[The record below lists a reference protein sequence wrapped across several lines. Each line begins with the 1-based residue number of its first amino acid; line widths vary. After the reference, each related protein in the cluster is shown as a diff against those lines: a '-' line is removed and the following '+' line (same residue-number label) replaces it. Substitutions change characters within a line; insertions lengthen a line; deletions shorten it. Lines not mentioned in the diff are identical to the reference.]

1 MTLKLRL
8 LVTIIP
14 LVLTAILVV
23 AAVALQLGVTESKEA
38 LTEAASDKLKVESNQ
53 TSQAI
58 IRYLKTIESQ
68 VRSMSSQ
75 SYVAQAADDFI
86 GAFNRYSEQRA
97 VLSEAQKSQLSTY
110 YTEDFASR
118 FEKRNNTQP
127 NNPES
132 LVNNLSSNT
141 KALQFDFIAG
151 SDFAIGE
158 KDGLYR
164 LTNTTDYARY
174 HDQYHD
180 YFRSFLQEFGYY
192 DIFIVDV
199 DSGNIVYS
207 VFKELDYATNVTSG
221 PYANTGIGE
230 VFKKAAAS
238 SAADNVYFSALDSY
252 LPSYN
257 AMAGFIASPISSQ
270 SGQVEA
276 VLIFQM
282 PLNVIS
288 EIMTHGRDWQE
299 AGLGESGETYIVSPQ
314 GTLVTESRFFLEEPQ
329 QYNAAIAETS
339 PSIARQI
346 KLAGTSVGLQPV
358 SSATAKKALKGQSG
372 FESVIDY
379 RGVEVFSAYSPI
391 QMGEYQYAALAEI
404 DVEEA
409 LRPATALRNKLLMG
423 TLIATVVIASV
434 AVLLAI
440 WLASRLVKPL
450 NEVGNACKAL
460 TSGEGDLTIQ
470 LERSNIPEINRII
483 EPFNAFIGQVRE
495 IISQIKIDAA
505 SLASA
510 SEELSAV
517 TEQGEQNAVDQNE
530 QMRIVDDAI
539 KRLSV
544 SVNEVANST
553 AMSRDHGDK
562 ANVSLSENKERAD
575 YVADNI
581 QLLVK
586 LIQDSSKVISALK
599 EEVGQITSLLDVI
612 NSIADQTNLL
622 ALNAAIE
629 AARAGEAGRG
639 FSVVADE
646 VRALASRSQRSTEE
660 IGQLIEKMNR
670 SSIQSVLAMEKAEAA
685 ASGGIHLVELVTT
698 AMRELS
704 ETIDQVQN
712 MASLVAEATRE
723 QESTSNVV
731 LGSVDTVNSLSDELR
746 TGATQ
751 ISSAA
756 HELAAIANNTQAMV
770 DRFKV

>member
-14 LVLTAILVV
+14 LVLTAILVI
-23 AAVALQLGVTESKEA
+23 AAVSLQLGVVESTDA
-38 LTEAASDKLKVESNQ
+38 LTQAASDKLKIENKQ
-53 TSQAI
+53 TSEAI
-58 IRYLKTIESQ
+58 ERYVQTIESQ
-68 VRSMSSQ
+68 VRSVSSQ
-75 SYVAQAADDFI
+75 SYVNQAADAFI
-86 GAFNRYSEQRA
+86 GAFNRYSAQRQS
-97 VLSEAQKSQLSTY
+97 LSSAQQSELSAY
-110 YTEDFASR
+110 YTDDFSAL
-118 FEKRNNTQP
+118 FEARNNTRL
-127 NNPES
+127 NNPGG
-132 LVNNLSSNT
+132 LVDGLSANA

-158 KDGLYR
+158 KDGLYS
-164 LTNTTDYARY
+164 LANDTDYARY
-174 HDQYHD
+174 HEQYHE
-180 YFRSFLQEFGYY
+180 YFRAFLKEFEYY
-192 DIFIVDV
+192 DIFIVDA
-199 DSGNIVYS
+199 DTGNIVYS
-207 VFKELDYATNVTSG
+207 VFKELDFATSISTG

-230 VFKKAAAS
+230 AFKKAINS
-238 SAADNVYFSALDSY
+238 SSTDDVYVSSLASY

-257 AMAGFIASPISSQ
+257 AMAGFIASPIESQ

-288 EIMTHGRDWQE
+288 QIMTHGQQWQQ

-314 GTLVTESRFFLEEPQ
+314 GTLVTESRFFLEDPA
-329 QYNAAIAETS
+329 QYNAVFAKAS

-346 KLAGTSVGLQPV
+346 QQAGTSVGIQPV
-358 SSATAKKALKGQSG
+358 TTAAARKALAGESG
-372 FESVIDY
+372 FERVTDY
-379 RGVEVFSAYSPI
+379 RGVEVFSAYSTVQI
-391 QMGEYQYAALAEI
+391 GEYRYAALAEI

-409 LRPATALRNKLLMG
+409 LRPATVLKNKLLTG
-423 TLIATVVIASV
+423 TLIATAAIAAA

-440 WLASRLVKPL
+440 WLANRLVKPL
-450 NEVGNACKAL
+450 NDVGDACEAL
-460 TSGEGDLTIQ
+460 ASGEGDLTIQ
-470 LERSNIPEINRII
+470 LKPSRIPEINRII
-483 EPFNAFIGQVRE
+483 EPFNVFIDQVRT
-495 IISQIKIDAA
+495 IVSQVKVDAA

-510 SEELSAV
+510 AEELSAV
-517 TEQGEQNAVDQNE
+517 TQQGEQNAVHQNE
-530 QMRIVDDAI
+530 QMQIVDDAI

-544 SVNEVANST
+544 SVEEVANST
-553 AMSRDHGDK
+553 AMSRDHGDQ
-562 ANVSLSENKERAD
+562 ANISLSENKERAD

-599 EEVGQITSLLDVI
+599 DEVGQITSLLDVI

-646 VRALASRSQRSTEE
+646 VRALASRSQQSTEE

-670 SSIQSVLAMEKAEAA
+670 SSAESVLAMEKAEAA

-712 MASLVAEATRE
+712 MANLVSAATNE
-723 QESTSNVV
+723 QESTSKVV
-731 LGSVDTVNSLSDELR
+731 LGSVNTVNSLSSELR
-746 TGATQ
+746 TGASQ

-756 HELAAIANNTQAMV
+756 HELANIASNTQVMV